1 MKYIKPTYM
10 NILSCYMDVAG
21 GTSLQIHKWYINLM
35 TSKCMYY
42 IASTHI
48 YHIYLASW
56 ASLKQFKPGWP
67 YRSSC
72 MIRSHVAFHNIYL
85 RFKRDEK
92 VRGRRARE
100 KRTSAI
106 GALLAREECHIEY
119 CTVPEHESASVYH
132 YTTTGGR
139 CVRQQRRYTKTRLL
153 RKNW

>member
-92 VRGRRARE
+92 VSGRRARE

-106 GALLAREECHIEY
+106 RALLVRVAECHIIESCTVLYCIVLY
-119 CTVPEHESASVYH
+119 CTVLYCIVLYC
-132 YTTTGGR
+132 T
-139 CVRQQRRYTKTRLL
+139 VL
-153 RKNW
+153 